1 MGVTLVA
8 AVVYPV
14 VNALV
19 DVGYHRLDPRIKVK

>member
-14 VNALV
+14 VNLLI
-19 DVGYHRLDPRIKVK
+19 DIGYHMLDPRIRVG